1 MDVHLERED
10 RIIQSNAKTVKE
22 LLKEL
27 NLNPT
32 IVLVSKNDEL
42 IIEETKLNDKDII
55 KIFPVISG
63 G

>member
-1 MDVHLERED
+1 MDVHIERED